1 MRLVRSQIG
10 AAPDFRAHLVLQDYL
25 HPRYGNETVHDYGLN
40 VPLRA
45 FHIDDVQAPCRKD
58 LSGASAAGNDLIAE
72 QRYGAAPPMRF
83 PAKRIGSERPAR

>member
-25 HPRYGNETVHDYGLN
+25 HPRDGNETVHDYGLN

-45 FHIDDVQAPCRKD
+45 FHIDDPQAPCRKD
-58 LSGASAAGNDLIAE
+58 LSGNASGNDLIAE
-72 QRYGAAPPMRF
+72 QQYGA
-83 PAKRIGSERPAR
+83 